1 MRCATSTKKR
11 ISKTAAVYAV
21 LIVLFIALLQLSI
34 SVGSTDVNVSNAP
47 FSDALRVLLHRIF
60 GRPETSDAMK
70 TYSTLVVDLRMPR
83 ALTAAL
89 VGASLAV
96 AGCAMQGLLKNP
108 LADGSILGISSG
120 GAFGAVLFLAIG
132 PALPAV
138 LSGMGV
144 ALVSIVFSF
153 LSLLI
158 VLALAWRI
166 DRGLATDTIILL
178 GVVFSMFAGSLT
190 SLVITFAGS
199 KVNNIVFW
207 LMGSL
212 SYSSY
217 SEILWLLPVSV
228 AGMLFL
234 GTRMQ
239 ELNAFAMG
247 EEQAGYL
254 GVNTRSIKLQ
264 VMAASAVLVGASVA
278 VGGVIGFVGLI
289 SPHIVRLFT
298 GSNHRKLIPASAL
311 FGASFLMLADL
322 ASRTAARP
330 LELPIGVV
338 TSLAGS
344 LLFIY
349 LFISMR
355 RRAA

>member
-1 MRCATSTKKR
+1 MRSETPIRKR
-11 ISKTAAVYAV
+11 LSNPAAVYAV
-21 LIVLFIALLQLSI
+21 LGVLFVALLLLSV

-47 FSDALRVLLHRIF
+47 FTDALKVLLHRIS
-60 GRPETSDAMK
+60 GRPEPGEAMK
-70 TYSTLVVDLRMPR
+70 TYSTLVVDLRLPR
-83 ALTAAL
+83 ALTAAI
-89 VGASLAV
+89 VGGALAV

-120 GAFGAVLFLAIG
+120 GAFGAVLFLALG

-138 LSGMGV
+138 LAGMGV
-144 ALVSIVFSF
+144 ALVSIVFAF

-199 KVNNIVFW
+199 KVNGIVFW

-217 SEILWLLPVSV
+217 GEILWLLPVST

-234 GTRMQ
+234 GAHAQ
-239 ELNAFAMG
+239 ELNAFALG

-254 GVNTRSIKLQ
+254 GVNTRSVKLQ

-322 ASRTAARP
+322 ASRTVLRP
-330 LELPIGVV
+330 QELPIGIV

-349 LFISMR
+349 LFVSMR
-355 RRAA
+355 RKVA